1 MSLGLDTSVVVR
13 LTLGEP
19 VELAGAALRRLGRA
33 RADGESVHVS
43 DIVLAEAYVALQY
56 HYSIPKADAVGFLRR
71 LSESGMVVVHPRT
84 LAALQ
89 SSSAAGLA
97 DRLILAR
104 HEIEGWKTLTCD
116 RRQAKA
122 GQAEL
127 IRAPR
132 RS

>member
-19 VELAGAALRRLGRA
+19 VELADAALRRLERA

-56 HYSIPKADAVGFLRR
+56 HYGIPKSDAVGFLRR
-71 LSESGMVVVHPRT
+71 LADSGMVVIHPRT

-89 SSSAAGLA
+89 SSSAGGLA
-97 DRLILAR
+97 DRLIVAR
-104 HEIEGWKTLTCD
+104 HEIEGWKTLTLD
-116 RRQAKA
+116 RRQARV

-127 IRAPR
+127 IRPAR